1 MLGWIQWPRQGL
13 KKNMK
18 KKPNLKKKLRMREI
32 EKLAV
37 LEVPPSPINSW
48 VAQVK
53 LPSVKKDLSKLYT
66 ITLWYRENIL
76 GKRPS
81 VGYRPC
87 EYITNQLKKKQWV
100 FECEC

>member
-37 LEVPPSPINSW
+37 LEVTPLYN
-48 VAQVK
+48 K
-53 LPSVKKDLSKLYT
+53 LENCESKMA
-66 ITLWYRENIL
+66 
-76 GKRPS
+76 
-81 VGYRPC
+81 
-87 EYITNQLKKKQWV
+87 
-100 FECEC
+100 